1 MTNYDILIDTINQ
14 KLYEVYSM
22 GQTLDD
28 SDWDDDTAST
38 ISTNI
43 IELIEDHQSTRY
55 KGKWRPSD

>member
-1 MTNYDILIDTINQ
+1 MTNYDILVDTINQ
-14 KLYEVYSM
+14 KLYEVYTM

-43 IELIEDHQSTRY
+43 IELVEDHQSNPQRS
-55 KGKWRPSD
+55 KWRASD

>member
-1 MTNYDILIDTINQ
+1 
-14 KLYEVYSM
+14 M

-43 IELIEDHQSTRY
+43 IELVEDHQSNPRS
-55 KGKWRPSD
+55 KWRASD